1 MGRPIRVGTRNRDG
15 SGRGRHHVRNR
26 NLAAAAAALAL
37 TATGCVTVHG
47 EREVVPT
54 ATEAEAERALTEFTT
69 AYNDRF
75 RTYDPALHADRLA
88 GPLSAVNRAGMTSQR
103 AKSPGGNP
111 NHRALEL
118 TDASFSI
125 PKKAGW
131 PRYFLAD
138 VDANWDGGRQ
148 QDERWLLVFLREGPG
163 EKWRVAY
170 LNTMAPDRVPELKTD
185 GDGFAVPVPV
195 DTTSLVSAPSA
206 LAKNYSSFLQSG
218 APPLF
223 KDGPDTSQ
231 WREARRRPSQP
242 GTTTQWIDQPVNS
255 KDSAPLGFATKDG
268 GALVFFTLRSYER
281 QTAAKG
287 VQLSVHPDVK
297 PLMTGEV
304 KKSVTKE
311 RVSGLAAHV
320 PAGSGGADGK
330 VDVLDRMS
338 GLTSVKGE

>member
-1 MGRPIRVGTRNRDG
+1 MGRPIRVGA
-15 SGRGRHHVRNR
+15 RGRSGSRSRNHVRNR
-26 NLAAAAAALAL
+26 SLAAAVAALAL

-54 ATEAEAERALTEFTT
+54 ATDAEAARALEEFTA

-75 RTYDPALHADRLA
+75 RTYDPTLHADRLA
-88 GPLSAVNRAGMTSQR
+88 GPLGAVNRAGMTSQR

-131 PRYFLAD
+131 PRYFLANA
-138 VDANWDGGRQ
+138 DANWGGGRQ
-148 QDERWLLVFLREGPG
+148 QDDRWLLVFLREGPDQ
-163 EKWRVAY
+163 KWRVAY
-170 LNTMAPDRVPELKTD
+170 LNTMARDRVPELKTD

-195 DTTSLVSAPSA
+195 ETASLVSAPSA
-206 LAKNYSSFLQSG
+206 LAKNYSSYLQSG

-231 WREARRRPSQP
+231 WRDARHRPSTP

-255 KDSAPLGFATKDG
+255 PDSAPVGFATKDG
-268 GALVFFTLRSYER
+268 GALVFFTTKTYER

-287 VQLSVHPDVK
+287 VQLSVHPDLK
-297 PLMTGEV
+297 PLLTGEV
-304 KKSVTKE
+304 KQSVTKE

-320 PAGSGGADGK
+320 PAASGGADGK
-330 VDVLDRMS
+330 VDVLNRMS